1 VTGVGGTVAGM
12 WDLVFGLRASLGRQG
27 FALAVLI
34 VLAVVLLVVAAL
46 RRRGARTAAG
56 WVAFGGL
63 GVAIAGVLSLTLTG
77 PLPTEVAEPTLIL
90 DPVLGAWGWSSIAW
104 RPVVD
109 NVALFVPVGA
119 LAIAAFW
126 RRSSLLVWLGCVALS
141 VGVEA
146 FQYLVPTGRVANAA
160 DVLANAIGALFGIA
174 LAVVLRVRVAGPR
187 RGVTPVTRERVPG

>member
-1 VTGVGGTVAGM
+1 M
-12 WDLVFGLRASLGRQG
+12 WDVITDLRVSLGRQG

-34 VLAVVLLVVAAL
+34 VLAVVLLVVATL
-46 RRRGARTAAG
+46 RRRGFRTAAG

-63 GVAIAGVLSLTLTG
+63 AVAVGGVLSLTLTG
-77 PLPTEVAEPTLIL
+77 PLPSEVAEPTLIL

-119 LAIAAFW
+119 LATAAFW
-126 RRSSLLVWLGCVALS
+126 RRSTLLVWLGCVGLS
-141 VGVEA
+141 VGVES

-160 DVLANAIGALFGIA
+160 DVLANATGALLGIA
-174 LAVVLRVRVAGPR
+174 FAIVLRVRVAGPR
-187 RGVTPVTRERVPG
+187 RIAAPVARERVPN